1 MQRLLM
7 LLLTVLAGVLPSAAN
22 AWWQPDWQ
30 YRKQITVDSTAQG
43 LPLGGPAARTPLLVR
58 LHTGNFTFDGI
69 NEKGADIRFVAAD
82 DQTVLNH
89 QLESFDPLLG
99 MALVWVDVPELAD
112 GQRQDIWMYYGN
124 QKAPASAN
132 GQLSFDPN
140 YTLVYHFDGAAGAP
154 PRDTTAYS
162 NHGQTPTGAAV
173 DGVIGRAAQFTGNA
187 PLMLPAS
194 PSLAIPAAGAFTF
207 SAWVRADQPA
217 GEQLVYARRDA
228 GNALLIGINQGVP
241 FVEVNGQRSQPG
253 QPLTPAAWQHLA
265 VTADGSQVHLYV
277 NGRATASLAASLPP
291 LATPAALGGD
301 VPMPAAS
308 AASATSATPAT
319 PATNSANSANA
330 ANAANTAS
338 GAVSADA
345 AAPAAAPRPVYAP
358 FVGAM
363 DEVRLSKVARP
374 AALIHADAASQGA
387 ESRLVAYGADEEQ
400 SGFGF
405 GGLGFLL
412 KAVPI
417 DAWIIIGVLVLMMVQ
432 SWIIMFKKSRNVARV
447 AAANEVFRDS
457 FATVGQ
463 RLELLADDNAL
474 AQRLANA
481 SLWRLYRVAIN
492 EIRTR
497 RAQGADTT
505 SISAAT
511 IEAIRASMDAVRTK
525 ENLALGSKLGSLS
538 NAIAGGPYIGLL
550 GTVLGIMV
558 VFLGT
563 AMAGDVNIN
572 AIAPG
577 MAAAL
582 LATAMG
588 LFVAIPALFGY
599 NRLVSRNKEVSAD
612 MRVFVDEFITRL
624 AEVHGETQAQ
634 EAAHHTAPRAPAPGH
649 PAMREAQP
657 APAHA

>member
-7 LLLTVLAGVLPSAAN
+7 LLLTVLAGVLPSAAH

-43 LPLGGPAARTPLLVR
+43 MPLGGAAGRTPLLVR

-69 NEKGADIRFVAAD
+69 HEKGADIRFVAAD

-99 MALVWVDVPELAD
+99 MALVWVDVPEVAD

-132 GQLSFDPN
+132 GQLTFDPN

-173 DGVIGRAAQFTGNA
+173 DGVIGRAAQFTGAA

-228 GNALLIGINQGVP
+228 GNALLIGLNQGVP

-291 LATPAALGGD
+291 LATTAALGGD
-301 VPMPAAS
+301 VPMPVAPVAPAA
-308 AASATSATPAT
+308 ATPAADGTT
-319 PATNSANSANA
+319 PAE
-330 ANAANTAS
+330 
-338 GAVSADA
+338 
-345 AAPAAAPRPVYAP
+345 AAPAPRPVYAP
-358 FVGAM
+358 FVGAI

-374 AALIHADAASQGA
+374 AALIYADATSQGA

-412 KAVPI
+412 KAVPV

-432 SWIIMFKKSRNVARV
+432 SWIIMIKKSRHVARL
-447 AAANEVFRDS
+447 ARANDAFRES

-463 RLELLADDNAL
+463 RLELLADDKGL
-474 AQRLANA
+474 ATRLEHA

-525 ENLALGSKLGSLS
+525 ENQVLGAKLGSLS

-612 MRVFVDEFITRL
+612 MRVFVDEFVTRL
-624 AEVHGETQAQ
+624 AEVHGESQAQ
-634 EAAHHTAPRAPAPGH
+634 EAAHHPATRAPAASR
-649 PAMREAQP
+649 PAAREVGRDVQP
-657 APAHA
+657 AAAEA

>member
-1 MQRLLM
+1 MQRLLI
-7 LLLTVLAGVLPSAAN
+7 LLLTVLAGVLPSAAH

-43 LPLGGPAARTPLLVR
+43 MPLGGPAGRTPLLVR

-69 NEKGADIRFVAAD
+69 NEKGADIRFVGAD

-89 QLESFDPLLG
+89 QVEAFDPLLG
-99 MALVWVDVPELAD
+99 MALVWVDVPEVAD

-124 QKAPASAN
+124 QKAPVSAN
-132 GQLSFDPN
+132 GQLTFDPN

-173 DGVIGRAAQFTGNA
+173 DGVIGRAAQFTGAA

-291 LATPAALGGD
+291 LGAIAALGGD
-301 VPMPAAS
+301 VPAPAAPV
-308 AASATSATPAT
+308 TP
-319 PATNSANSANA
+319 
-330 ANAANTAS
+330 
-338 GAVSADA
+338 A
-345 AAPAAAPRPVYAP
+345 AAPAADGSVPADAASAPAARPVYAP
-358 FVGAM
+358 FVGAI

-374 AALIHADAASQGA
+374 AALIYADASSQGA

-405 GGLGFLL
+405 GGMGFLL

-432 SWIIMFKKSRNVARV
+432 SWIIMIKKSRHVARL
-447 AAANEVFRDS
+447 ARANEAFRES
-457 FATVGQ
+457 FANVGK
-463 RLELLADDNAL
+463 RLEMLADDAGL
-474 AQRLANA
+474 AQRLEHA
-481 SLWRLYRVAIN
+481 SLWRLYRVAVN

-525 ENLALGSKLGSLS
+525 ENQVLGAKLGVLS

-612 MRVFVDEFITRL
+612 MRVFVDEFVTRL

-634 EAAHHTAPRAPAPGH
+634 EAAHHPATRAPAASR
-649 PAMREAQP
+649 PAARDAQP
-657 APAHA
+657 AAAEA